1 VVSTPDPLLRQIG
14 TRIREARRLKGWS
27 QEELADR
34 AGVDRS
40 YMSGI
45 ERGVRNLSVLK
56 LARVARALRAP
67 VQTLFGAEGP
77 TRH

>member
-1 VVSTPDPLLRQIG
+1 MLN
-14 TRIREARRLKGWS
+14 GWS

-56 LARVARALRAP
+56 LARVARALRVP
-67 VQTLFGAEGP
+67 VRDLFGVEGP
-77 TRH
+77 ARH